1 MLSHAQAAYNL
12 GLTSQ
17 DALKALVVCAIG
29 ISDAGYDKLHT
40 LRHLDSHFSH
50 LFILLRWKRGA
61 LDTRRQ
67 IGIKQAQRWSWD
79 FSLDG
84 YVYNIIFMLKKV
96 RKLS

>member
-1 MLSHAQAAYNL
+1 
-12 GLTSQ
+12 
-17 DALKALVVCAIG
+17 
-29 ISDAGYDKLHT
+29 
-40 LRHLDSHFSH
+40 
-50 LFILLRWKRGA
+50 LLRWKRGA
-61 LDTRRQ
+61 LGTRRQ